1 MDRERRR
8 LELFES
14 QFDESLIDQAAD
26 LPERSETDA
35 EAMRNGTVYRR
46 HTVGPEGT
54 LHAHDPASPVDPEGT
69 CLGLADI
76 DAHDELM
83 APLVAGM
90 HRQPGPGE
98 VSRRPEHHAPE
109 FAEQ

>member
-26 LPERSETDA
+26 LPERSENDA

-46 HTVGPEGT
+46 HTVGTEGT
-54 LHAHDPASPVDPEGT
+54 LNAHAPASPVHPAGP
-69 CLGLADI
+69 CLGLAFI
-76 DAHDELM
+76 AAQRASM
-83 APLVAGM
+83 APPVAQM
-90 HRQPGPGE
+90 P
-98 VSRRPEHHAPE
+98 RPPVPC
-109 FAEQ
+109 QV